1 MPREPPV
8 KKLEVHVFPSKT
20 SAPKNFRISLTKVI
34 VMAVVLVVAVS
45 GFILFSPQQIVDNL
59 SDGNV
64 LSVYRQNMVIK
75 KEIKGIRQSVDES
88 ILKAEETKILRDST
102 ISLSGLGFTL
112 EDAPMDSTVAKQRKS
127 LDELERSF
135 RKLLTRLEQDSVSAA
150 AIPVL
155 HPFKNSHAVKNRF
168 EMIYDHFTEQ
178 ELPHRGI
185 DYVAAVGDTV
195 VATGAGVVAEVRSH
209 RGFGL
214 SMKIEHLPGIKTF
227 YAHLGQALVQPG
239 TRVKRGQP
247 IALVGESGTESSVA
261 LHYEIRLDGNPI
273 NPEDYFITKY

>member
-1 MPREPPV
+1 M

-20 SAPKNFRISLTKVI
+20 SAPRNFRISLTRVI
-34 VMAVVLVVAVS
+34 VLALVLAGAVL
-45 GFILFSPQQIVDNL
+45 GFILFSPQKIVDNL

-112 EDAPMDSTVAKQRKS
+112 EEGSAASQTRERKS

-135 RKLLTRLEQDSVSAA
+135 RRLLTRLEQDSSSAA

-239 TRVKRGQP
+239 TRVRRGQP
-247 IALVGESGTESSVA
+247 IAIIGESGTESSVA

-273 NPEDYFITKY
+273 NPEDYFITRY

>member
-1 MPREPPV
+1 M

-20 SAPKNFRISLTKVI
+20 SAPRNFRISLTRVI
-34 VMAVVLVVAVS
+34 VLALVLAGAVL
-45 GFILFSPQQIVDNL
+45 GFILFSPQKIVDNL

-112 EDAPMDSTVAKQRKS
+112 EEGQAASQTRERKS

-135 RKLLTRLEQDSVSAA
+135 RRLLTRLEQDSSSAA

-239 TRVKRGQP
+239 THVRRGQP
-247 IALVGESGTESSVA
+247 IAIIGESGTESSVA

-273 NPEDYFITKY
+273 NPEDYFITRY

>member
-1 MPREPPV
+1 M

-34 VMAVVLVVAVS
+34 VMAVVLLGAVF

-88 ILKAEETKILRDST
+88 ILKAEETKLLRDST

-112 EDAPMDSTVAKQRKS
+112 EDAPTDSSVARERKS
-127 LDELERSF
+127 LDELEKSF
-135 RKLLTRLEQDSVSAA
+135 RRLLTRLEQDSASAA

-247 IALVGESGTESSVA
+247 IALIGESGTESSVA

>member
-1 MPREPPV
+1 V

-34 VMAVVLVVAVS
+34 VMAVVLLGAVF

-88 ILKAEETKILRDST
+88 ILKAEETKLLRDST

-112 EDAPMDSTVAKQRKS
+112 EDAPTDSSVARERKS
-127 LDELERSF
+127 LDELEKSF
-135 RKLLTRLEQDSVSAA
+135 RRLLTRLEQDSASAA

-247 IALVGESGTESSVA
+247 IALIGESGTESSVA

>member
-1 MPREPPV
+1 M

-34 VMAVVLVVAVS
+34 VMAVVLVGAVL

>member
-1 MPREPPV
+1 M

-20 SAPKNFRISLTKVI
+20 SAPRNFRISLTRVI
-34 VMAVVLVVAVS
+34 VLALVLAGAVL
-45 GFILFSPQQIVDNL
+45 GFILFSPQKIVDNL

-112 EDAPMDSTVAKQRKS
+112 EEGPAASQTRERKS

-135 RKLLTRLEQDSVSAA
+135 RRLLTRLEQDSSSAA

-239 TRVKRGQP
+239 TRVRRGQP
-247 IALVGESGTESSVA
+247 IAIIGESGTESSVA

-273 NPEDYFITKY
+273 NPEDYFITRY

>member
-1 MPREPPV
+1 V

-34 VMAVVLVVAVS
+34 VTAVVLAGAVL
-45 GFILFSPQQIVDNL
+45 GFVLFSPQKIVDNL

-88 ILKAEETKILRDST
+88 ILKAEETKLLRDST

-112 EDAPMDSTVAKQRKS
+112 EEGPANSVTKERKS
-127 LDELERSF
+127 LDELEGSF
-135 RKLLTRLEQDSVSAA
+135 RRLLTRLEQDSASAA

-185 DYVAAVGDTV
+185 DYVADVGDTV

-214 SMKIEHLPGIKTF
+214 SMKIEHLPGVKTF

-247 IALVGESGTESSVA
+247 IALIGESGTESSVA

>member
-1 MPREPPV
+1 M

-34 VMAVVLVVAVS
+34 VTAVVLAGAVL
-45 GFILFSPQQIVDNL
+45 GFVLFSPQKIVDNL

-88 ILKAEETKILRDST
+88 ILKAEETKLLRDST

-112 EDAPMDSTVAKQRKS
+112 EEGPANSVTKERKS
-127 LDELERSF
+127 LDELEGSF
-135 RKLLTRLEQDSVSAA
+135 RRLLTRLEQDSASAA

-185 DYVAAVGDTV
+185 DYVADVGDTV

-214 SMKIEHLPGIKTF
+214 SMKIEHLPGVKTF

-247 IALVGESGTESSVA
+247 IALIGESGTESSVA

>member
-1 MPREPPV
+1 M
-8 KKLEVHVFPSKT
+8 
-20 SAPKNFRISLTKVI
+20 
-34 VMAVVLVVAVS
+34 
-45 GFILFSPQQIVDNL
+45 
-59 SDGNV
+59 
-64 LSVYRQNMVIK
+64 
-75 KEIKGIRQSVDES
+75 
-88 ILKAEETKILRDST
+88 KAEETKILRDST

>member
-1 MPREPPV
+1 
-8 KKLEVHVFPSKT
+8 
-20 SAPKNFRISLTKVI
+20 
-34 VMAVVLVVAVS
+34 
-45 GFILFSPQQIVDNL
+45 
-59 SDGNV
+59 
-64 LSVYRQNMVIK
+64 
-75 KEIKGIRQSVDES
+75 
-88 ILKAEETKILRDST
+88 
-102 ISLSGLGFTL
+102 
-112 EDAPMDSTVAKQRKS
+112 MDSSVVRERKS
-127 LDELERSF
+127 LDELEKSF
-135 RKLLTRLEQDSVSAA
+135 RRLLKRLEQDSASAA

-214 SMKIEHLPGIKTF
+214 SMKIEHLPGVKTF

-247 IALVGESGTESSVA
+247 IALIGESGTESSVA

>member
-1 MPREPPV
+1 M

-20 SAPKNFRISLTKVI
+20 SAPRNFRISLTRVI
-34 VMAVVLVVAVS
+34 VLALVLAGAVL
-45 GFILFSPQQIVDNL
+45 GFILFSPQKIVDNL

-112 EDAPMDSTVAKQRKS
+112 EEGPAASQTRERKS

-135 RKLLTRLEQDSVSAA
+135 RRLLTRLEQDSSSAA

-178 ELPHRGI
+178 ELPPWAI
-185 DYVAAVGDTV
+185 
-195 VATGAGVVAEVRSH
+195 
-209 RGFGL
+209 
-214 SMKIEHLPGIKTF
+214 P
-227 YAHLGQALVQPG
+227 
-239 TRVKRGQP
+239 
-247 IALVGESGTESSVA
+247 
-261 LHYEIRLDGNPI
+261 
-273 NPEDYFITKY
+273 